1 MCAKVFAGRT
11 LGMDKKLKGLV
22 NNKISIFGF
31 EFDKKTLFISLISA
45 VGVLG
50 ILIALTLFGVDVS
63 WYGVLFGLGFLV
75 ALILSSQLCKERE
88 VDPEFPYVVIWFIF
102 PLSILGARI
111 YYLQFHGGIESFV
124 EVLKFWQG
132 GLAVYGGII
141 GGLIGLILACV
152 WKRVNIISMTD
163 VAAPLLAIGQFFGR
177 IGCIFGNCCYGNEV
191 TRKAL
196 QWFPISIKVHGE
208 YHYAT
213 NFYES
218 LFNLG
223 LFFGLTILLRKTKIK
238 GLPTCAYLVGYGVV
252 RFILEMFRAEE
263 QTLYIGN
270 YPVSQLLSLI
280 LVVVGAA
287 GIISLLVVNYGKSR
301 KSSTSTK

>member
-1 MCAKVFAGRT
+1 
-11 LGMDKKLKGLV
+11 MDKKLKKIID
-22 NNKISIFGF
+22 NKIRIFGF

-50 ILIALTLFGVDVS
+50 VLIALSLFGVDVS

-88 VDPEFPYVVIWFIF
+88 VDPEFPYVAIWFIF
-102 PLSILGARI
+102 PLSILGARL
-111 YYLQFHGGIESFV
+111 YYLAFHGGIDSFL
-124 EVLKFWQG
+124 EVIQFWQG

-141 GGLIGLILACV
+141 GGLVGLILACL
-152 WKRVNIISMTD
+152 WKKVNIISMTD
-163 VAAPLLAIGQFFGR
+163 VVVPLLAIGQFFGR
-177 IGCIFGNCCYGNEV
+177 IGCIFGNCCYGNAV

-213 NFYES
+213 NFYEAV
-218 LFNLG
+218 LNLIM
-223 LFFGLTILLRKTKIK
+223 FFGLTVLLRKTKMK
-238 GLPTCAYLVGYGVV
+238 GITTCAYLVGYGVV

-263 QTLYIGN
+263 QTLYVGN
-270 YPVSQLLSLI
+270 YPVSQLVSLI
-280 LVVVGAA
+280 CVIIGVA
-287 GIISLLVVNYGKSR
+287 GIISLLAVNYVKGR
-301 KSSTSTK
+301 KENSNSAK